1 MDNPVQI
8 EPYSLCP
15 SSIIAC
21 IQTCGWRDVVFTE
34 SNLLSATLQNENEI
48 VSGIR
53 TAYAADR
60 FALRQGERRKRRRAR
75 VEISAGD
82 VERMVKEFAAMG
94 GGVVRCP
101 PAYAVQS
108 DQYHN

>member
-1 MDNPVQI
+1 MI
-8 EPYSLCP
+8 
-15 SSIIAC
+15 
-21 IQTCGWRDVVFTE
+21 TE
-34 SNLLSATLQNENEI
+34 SNLLRAALQNENEI

-60 FALRQGERRKRRRAR
+60 FALRQGDRRKHRRAP

-82 VERMVKEFAAMG
+82 VERMVKEFAASG

>member
-1 MDNPVQI
+1 M
-8 EPYSLCP
+8 
-15 SSIIAC
+15 
-21 IQTCGWRDVVFTE
+21 FTE
-34 SNLLSATLQNENEI
+34 SSPLRVALQNENEI

-60 FALRQGERRKRRRAR
+60 FAQRQGDRRKHRRAR

-82 VERMVKEFAAMG
+82 VERMVQEFAAMG

>member
-1 MDNPVQI
+1 M
-8 EPYSLCP
+8 
-15 SSIIAC
+15 
-21 IQTCGWRDVVFTE
+21 FTE
-34 SNLLSATLQNENEI
+34 SSPLRVALQNENEI

-60 FALRQGERRKRRRAR
+60 FAQRQGDRRKHRRAR

-94 GGVVRCP
+94 GGVIRCP

>member
-1 MDNPVQI
+1 M
-8 EPYSLCP
+8 
-15 SSIIAC
+15 
-21 IQTCGWRDVVFTE
+21 FTE
-34 SNLLSATLQNENEI
+34 SNLLRAALQNENEI

-60 FALRQGERRKRRRAR
+60 FAQRQRDRRQNRRAR
-75 VEISAGD
+75 VEISADD
-82 VERMVKEFAAMG
+82 VERMVKEFAATG

-108 DQYHN
+108 EQYHN

>member
-1 MDNPVQI
+1 MHNPVQI
-8 EPYSLCP
+8 EPYSLCQ
-15 SSIIAC
+15 STIIGC
-21 IQTCGWRDVVFTE
+21 IQTFGWRDVVLTE
-34 SNLLSATLQNENEI
+34 SNLLRAALQNENEI

-53 TAYAADR
+53 TAHAADR
-60 FALRQGERRKRRRAR
+60 FALRQGDRRKHRRAR

-82 VERMVKEFAAMG
+82 VERMVREFAATG

-108 DQYHN
+108 DRYHI